1 MTESMHLPHRSEQL
15 FWIWLSLR
23 LGAGSRLYPQLLERF
38 GSAYDVFEAREDR
51 LRELMPDLSD
61 KQLAALADKRLE
73 DAFAVEEY
81 CRRRGIRI
89 LCYHEDAYPFSYR
102 VLSDP
107 PLLLYCKGELPSFQ
121 NQLCVAIVG
130 TRRMSEYGR
139 SMAYKIAYE
148 LASAGAI
155 IVSGMALGIDSVAA
169 CAAMKAG
176 GKTIAVLGGGV
187 DVPYPPEHEGFM
199 NIIANQGAL
208 ISEFAPGAEPKGTNF
223 PIRNRLISGLCQA
236 TVVIDAE
243 EGSGSLITADRALQ
257 QGRDLF
263 AVPAN
268 VGSANASGTNRLIR
282 DGAHVA
288 LSGRDILSYYEFLYT
303 DLQPLPRSLHSD
315 YNGQALVEMG
325 VYSRVVG
332 GYVRVPAE
340 QAGTLPK
347 TEQPK
352 ENSSSTRAP
361 KKAETAA
368 SKRSKP
374 AEKTASSDKASESK
388 PATDAEI
395 ARISPKDASNP
406 GDRSSAAVASLNETQ
421 RTILEAI
428 PSEEPIAV
436 DKLKHLGLPMGT
448 LLAAIS
454 VLQIKGLV
462 RSLPGGMISRK

>member
-1 MTESMHLPHRSEQL
+1 MTESKQVLSHHSDQL

-23 LGAGSRLYPQLLERF
+23 LGAGNRLYPQLLERF
-38 GSAYDVFEAREDR
+38 GSAYDVFEAREER
-51 LRELMPDLSD
+51 LRELLPDLTE

-81 CRRRGIRI
+81 CRKHGIRI
-89 LCYHEDAYPFSYR
+89 LCYHEDAYPYSYR
-102 VLSDP
+102 VLNDP
-107 PLLLYCKGELPSFQ
+107 PLLLYCRGELPSFQ

-155 IVSGMALGIDSVAA
+155 VVSGMALGIDSVAS

-176 GKTIAVLGGGV
+176 GKTIAILGGGV

-199 NIIANQGAL
+199 NIIANRGVL

-268 VGSANASGTNRLIR
+268 VGAANASGTNRLIR

-303 DLQPLPRSLHSD
+303 DLRHLPKNLPSD
-315 YNGQALVEMG
+315 YDAAALAEMG

-340 QAGTLPK
+340 QAGALPVAQQK
-347 TEQPK
+347 TE
-352 ENSSSTRAP
+352 A
-361 KKAETAA
+361 
-368 SKRSKP
+368 SKP
-374 AEKTASSDKASESK
+374 AVHAPQKTEDAKPKNAKRTENYEVKTVSAEKEQ
-388 PATDAEI
+388 PTDS
-395 ARISPKDASNP
+395 RMKPKDASDP

-421 RTILEAI
+421 RAILDAI

-436 DKLKHLGLPMGT
+436 DKLKHLGMPMGT

>member
-1 MTESMHLPHRSEQL
+1 MTESMMSMSRRSEQL

-23 LGAGSRLYPQLLERF
+23 LGAANRLYPQLLERF
-38 GSAYDVFEAREDR
+38 GSAYDVFEAPKDR
-51 LRELMPDLSD
+51 LHELVPDLSD

-81 CRRRGIRI
+81 CRKHGIRI
-89 LCYHEDAYPFSYR
+89 LCYHEDAYPYSYR
-102 VLSDP
+102 VLNDP
-107 PLLLYCKGELPSFQ
+107 PLLLYCRGELPSFQ

-155 IVSGMALGIDSVAA
+155 VVSGMALGIDSVAA

-176 GKTIAVLGGGV
+176 GKTIAILGGGV

-199 NIIANQGAL
+199 NIIANRGVL
-208 ISEFAPGAEPKGTNF
+208 ISEFAPGAEPKGSNF

-268 VGSANASGTNRLIR
+268 VGAANASGTNRLIR

-288 LSGRDILSYYEFLYT
+288 LSGKDILSYYEFLYT
-303 DLQPLPRSLHSD
+303 DLRHLPKNLKSD
-315 YNGQALVEMG
+315 YDGQALAEMG

-340 QAGTLPK
+340 QAGALPK
-347 TEQPK
+347 ADQP
-352 ENSSSTRAP
+352 TDQRTQPTARAP
-361 KKAETAA
+361 KKAETAKRESST
-368 SKRSKP
+368 SKRTAPSADAKP
-374 AEKTASSDKASESK
+374 PVEDT
-388 PATDAEI
+388 
-395 ARISPKDASNP
+395 RLSPKDTANP

-421 RTILEAI
+421 RAILDAI

-436 DKLKHLGLPMGT
+436 DKLKHLGMPMGT

>member
-1 MTESMHLPHRSEQL
+1 MTESMHLSHRSEQL

-23 LGAGSRLYPQLLERF
+23 LGAGSRLYPQLLEYF

-61 KQLAALADKRLE
+61 KQLAALSDKRLE

-81 CRRRGIRI
+81 CRKHGIRI

-102 VLSDP
+102 ALSDP

-139 SMAYKIAYE
+139 DMAYKIAYE

-155 IVSGMALGIDSVAA
+155 VVSGMALGIDSVAS

-176 GKTIAVLGGGV
+176 GKTIAILGGGI

-199 NIIANQGAL
+199 NIIANQGVL

-268 VGSANASGTNRLIR
+268 VGAANASGTNRLIR

-303 DLQPLPRSLHSD
+303 DLRHIPRSLNSD
-315 YNGQALVEMG
+315 YNGQALAEMG

-340 QAGTLPK
+340 QAGALPK
-347 TEQPK
+347 TGPAK
-352 ENSSSTRAP
+352 DRASSSV
-361 KKAETAA
+361 KAETSV
-368 SKRSKP
+368 SKRP
-374 AEKTASSDKASESK
+374 AAAEKVKRTAKVPEPK
-388 PATDAEI
+388 PMTEPED

-421 RTILEAI
+421 RAILDAI